1 MASRKDIHKR
11 IQRADMTAQVAD
23 IYEQYVFDLIKSK
36 QEAIDAIRRQM
47 LEIDARMKAEKS
59 MRQKAQEFVDG
70 QRNLGNR
77 EAAALAESEIIDLSI
92 EYWSLMAERLQLSQA
107 GRTIEVKRRD
117 LEWQR
122 SQVVQA
128 YWANVRYAKILERD
142 GSPRA
147 AES

>member
-1 MASRKDIHKR
+1 
-11 IQRADMTAQVAD
+11 
-23 IYEQYVFDLIKSK
+23 
-36 QEAIDAIRRQM
+36 M

-70 QRNLGNR
+70 QRDLGNR
-77 EAAALAESEIIDLSI
+77 EAAALAESEIIDLSL

-107 GRTIEVKRRD
+107 RRAIEVKRRD

-128 YWANVRYAKILERD
+128 YWANVNYAKILERE